1 MEPFEFVAAE
11 SLSQASSL
19 LLDDP
24 DSTRAIAG
32 GTDIL
37 DEIKEGL
44 IGPRRLVSL
53 AGASEYE
60 GVTAGPTG
68 LVIGALTTLH
78 QIESHPEIV
87 RHYPAL
93 AQAAA
98 SVATPQIRNVG
109 TLGGNLC
116 QRPRCW
122 YYRSPLFDCLKKG
135 GATCFA
141 LNGNNKLNAIL
152 GGGDC
157 IIVHPS
163 DLAVALISLRAEV
176 SRSGPGGLRKM
187 RLEQFFAGPDR
198 NVMTETVLEAGEVLA
213 QVSVPRSSPQHR
225 SIYLKATERQG
236 HDFALASVAV
246 AMEVS
251 NGRVDD
257 ALITLGG
264 VAPTPLRV
272 PRAEDELRGRNAE
285 EVEASKIG
293 ELGVRD
299 ARPLRDNRFKV
310 PLTSSLV
317 SRAIETLLAGD
328 SVPDSPT

>member
-1 MEPFEFVAAE
+1 MKPFEFVAAE

-19 LLDDP
+19 ILDDP
-24 DSTRAIAG
+24 ASTRIIAG

-44 IGPRRLVSL
+44 IGPKTLVSL
-53 AGASEYE
+53 AGESEYE
-60 GVTAGPTG
+60 GVTAGPNG
-68 LVIGALTTLH
+68 LVIGALTTVH
-78 QIESHPEIV
+78 QIESHTDIV

-122 YYRSPLFDCLKKG
+122 YYRSPLFDCRKKG
-135 GATCFA
+135 GAICFA

-163 DLAVALISLRAEV
+163 DLAVALISLRAEA
-176 SRSGPGGLRKM
+176 SISGPNGLRTL
-187 RLEQFFAGPDR
+187 RLEHFFVGPDR
-198 NVMTETVLEAGEVLA
+198 NILAETVLEPGEILA
-213 QVSVPRSSPQHR
+213 QVSVPRTSPQHR

-251 NGRVDD
+251 KGRVDD
-257 ALITLGG
+257 TVITLGG

-272 PRAEDELRGRNAE
+272 PHAEDQLRGMLVKR
-285 EVEASKIG
+285 VEAARIG
-293 ELGVRD
+293 ELAVRG
-299 ARPLRDNRFKV
+299 ARPFSDNEFKV

-317 SRAIETLLAGD
+317 SRAVETLLAAYAPTG
-328 SVPDSPT
+328 SPG